1 MPHPSKD
8 SHLAKRRVADSLD
21 LLHRALVKYLT
32 ALPRTSRTAYGGADL
47 QALLKAF
54 IDRFAAS
61 VLPSRVKNLAFAA
74 KDARNDVAHYIG
86 VMRPDDALRHLSNIG
101 QLLKDLDAASAF
113 RESGRARRCTATAW
127 TLTTASLG
135 RRGRAAIYG
144 TSCLR
149 AAGLTSTRN
158 AICSPTTQR
167 CGMPRIALWSG
178 GTLAIARNPPYWGID
193 SGSRRP
199 RDFPRP
205 DRLRTWRT
213 SSSRLNFRDCVL
225 ATTSRFRNGPDP
237 IEVGNDHRMDAG
249 VSASASRPATSRWG
263 AKVVVAKR
271 GRRKASGGTCG
282 RRGGCSE

>member
-86 VMRPDDALRHLSNIG
+86 VMTPDDALRHLSNIG

-113 RESGRARRCTATAW
+113 GEMD
-127 TLTTASLG
+127 SLYQ
-135 RRGRAAIYG
+135 AQ
-144 TSCLR
+144 L
-149 AAGLTSTRN
+149 
-158 AICSPTTQR
+158 
-167 CGMPRIALWSG
+167 
-178 GTLAIARNPPYWGID
+178 D
-193 SGSRRP
+193 SMRP
-199 RDFPRP
+199 GEKSAPAVAEVAED
-205 DRLRTWRT
+205 
-213 SSSRLNFRDCVL
+213 
-225 ATTSRFRNGPDP
+225 TSRADDEALARSHG
-237 IEVGNDHRMDAG
+237 EQADAY
-249 VSASASRPATSRWG
+249 SASAGLIHFAGDDGAYFDWLVRHPKGFVVNVRKTLSDDYVVLHLATCAHISAPREPG
-263 AKVVVAKR
+263 AYTERSYHKLCGPTLADVLRAPMYC
-271 GRRKASGGTCG
+271 GRASGSFTKRCAH
-282 RRGGCSE
+282 CDP